1 MASRMS
7 KPLLFSKAPPA
18 GILFEHA
25 TRMGNGG
32 IRVAMQYDLAH
43 APEMDLGTGK
53 QAKVLI
59 QTAKLRRATPV
70 YSEKFKKWTCLCSMG
85 GYQDEFGEIAGFY
98 SWVKDMDTHV
108 IGTCKER
115 CQEWFKK
122 SLTAAQV
129 EGKCDDALKHMGS
142 QCCSHHSICCVQIT
156 TPPPSRLMKRTS
168 TLPLCASTFLSAT
181 GPLR

>member
-70 YSEKFKKWTCLCSMG
+70 FSEKFKKWTCLCSMG

-108 IGTCKER
+108 INTCKER

-129 EGKCDDALKHMGS
+129 EDYYTS
-142 QCCSHHSICCVQIT
+142 SIKIDEEDKY
-156 TPPPSRLMKRTS
+156 PPSLRVN
-168 TLPLCASTFLSAT
+168 LPFRNGTPEVSPARACPWALAWGAA
-181 GPLR
+181 